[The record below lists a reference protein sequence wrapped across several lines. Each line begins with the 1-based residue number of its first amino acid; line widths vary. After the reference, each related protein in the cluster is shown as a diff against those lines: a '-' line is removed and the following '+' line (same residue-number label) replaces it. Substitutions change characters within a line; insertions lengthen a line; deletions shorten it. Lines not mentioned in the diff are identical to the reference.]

1 MPFAAAHVQYWK
13 RHMQFPPLT
22 SPGQFGA
29 TSTKNTTPTAGGVGG
44 AGPLDPSKGV
54 GSSDDIV
61 QQFLDLA
68 KMNPFD
74 RMRAN
79 ILKSMGISEQ
89 DLANMSPQERQ
100 AVEDKI
106 RQMIEQ
112 QFKKNADQKGQVV
125 DMSA

>member
-1 MPFAAAHVQYWK
+1 
-13 RHMQFPPLT
+13 MQFPPLP
-22 SPGQFGA
+22 SAGQLIPA
-29 TSTKNTTPTAGGVGG
+29 PTKNTTSTASGVS
-44 AGPLDPSKGV
+44 ATGPLDPSKGL
-54 GSSDDIV
+54 GSSVV

-79 ILKSMGISEQ
+79 ILKSMGISEK

-112 QFKKNADQKGQVV
+112 QLKKNADKQGQVV

>member
-1 MPFAAAHVQYWK
+1 
-13 RHMQFPPLT
+13 MQFPPLP
-22 SPGQFGA
+22 SAAQLIPA
-29 TSTKNTTPTAGGVGG
+29 PTKNTTPTASGVS
-44 AGPLDPSKGV
+44 ATGPLDASKGL

-61 QQFLDLA
+61 QQFLNLA
-68 KMNPFD
+68 NMNPWD

-89 DLANMSPQERQ
+89 DLAKMSPQERQ

-112 QFKKNADQKGQVV
+112 QLKKNADKKGQVV